1 MRGSQQSSNFL
12 RWKMKPKIVI
22 SSWLQKQVNLHRL
35 AWKNTHL
42 NSIKTHE
49 QNNKNQIWDECCTVQ
64 VGVGL
69 IPTPLVCIKYWTL
82 RPPNA
87 SIRVCVGMWMSGPF
101 LWGFDIFLVYYT
113 FSTYSSSRMFIVIKE
128 ISVLPSHPNMLTSG
142 SKRKTGVKML
152 TLRLQNVES
161 NNHCVMPSFIVC
173 SL

>member
-1 MRGSQQSSNFL
+1 MRGSQQSINFL

-42 NSIKTHE
+42 NSIKKHE
-49 QNNKNQIWDECCTVQ
+49 QNNKNQIWDECWTVQ
-64 VGVGL
+64 VGVGS

-82 RPPNA
+82 RSPQRIHQSVFGYVNV
-87 SIRVCVGMWMSGPF
+87 RT
-101 LWGFDIFLVYYT
+101 IFVKFWYFFCLLH
-113 FSTYSSSRMFIVIKE
+113 FQNYSSSRMFIVIKG

-142 SKRKTGVKML
+142 SKRKMGVKMS
-152 TLRLQNVES
+152 R
-161 NNHCVMPSFIVC
+161 NHCVMPSFMVC